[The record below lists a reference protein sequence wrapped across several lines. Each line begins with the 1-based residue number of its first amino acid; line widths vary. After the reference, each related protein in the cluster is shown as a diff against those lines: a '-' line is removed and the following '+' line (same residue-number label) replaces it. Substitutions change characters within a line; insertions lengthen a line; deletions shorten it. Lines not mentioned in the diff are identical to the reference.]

1 MKPLGAT
8 NDGQTNFDLYTAQTA
23 RPRGM
28 NKTTVVERSTRLG
41 RVRGIERLGVETYL
55 GLRYAQ
61 PVKRFESSMP
71 ARPWTGVYDATTHK
85 AMAVQ
90 GAVREDIFGPLPN
103 DGFSEDCLFLNIH
116 VPQTPSSTPRPVIV
130 FVHGGSHLSGAANF
144 YDGTALAKG
153 ADAVVACINY
163 RLGIFAAVDKRRFG
177 TPSEGGGELWL
188 DDQIAALRWVRDN
201 ISDYG
206 GNPELVTIIGE
217 SAGAVSVIA
226 LCAAPAAKGLVH
238 RAVACSPGNLIL
250 DPPPDVVGVVAKAR
264 RCSRAQAIEYLQS
277 APTEE
282 LFALQKRKGKGVTP
296 LEAAGTPLLPGRIE
310 ALIRNRGKDAVPLI
324 AGFATNE
331 GESLDYIIKLET
343 RLPWPLLNLVQHIAA
358 RMMARLP
365 ANGTPNVP
373 GYLKRLKKVTGNR
386 GFGAL
391 FNDLIWTDVF
401 RRASMEYTEATTAA
415 GSRGYLYVIDV
426 PTRIASGLLRS
437 SHCVDLPLT
446 FNIWD
451 DPQHTVPAFAEHPN
465 APALARQ
472 WVAMLAHFART
483 GEPGEALGRW
493 PVYEP
498 TRRASMRVT
507 GDGCGLEYDVDAKYR
522 EQIWNAPTK

>member
-1 MKPLGAT
+1 MSE
-8 NDGQTNFDLYTAQTA
+8 GQQSK
-23 RPRGM
+23 RGQVSET
-28 NKTTVVERSTRLG
+28 KVQAASVERTTKLG
-41 RVRGIERLGVETYL
+41 QLRGIERLGVESYL
-55 GLRYAQ
+55 GVRYAQ
-61 PVKRFESSMP
+61 PVKRFEPSAP
-71 ARPWTGVYDATTHK
+71 AVSWNGIYDATTHK

-90 GAVREDIFGPLPN
+90 APVREDIFGRLPN
-103 DGFSEDCLFLNIH
+103 AGFAEDCLFLNIH
-116 VPQTPSSTPRPVIV
+116 VPQSPASTPRPVIV
-130 FVHGGSHLSGAANF
+130 FIHGGSHMAGAANF

-153 ADAVVACINY
+153 ADAVVVCINY
-163 RLGIFAAVDKRRFG
+163 RLGIFGAVDKRRFG
-177 TPSEGGGELWL
+177 TPSEGSGELWL
-188 DDQIAALRWVRDN
+188 DDQISALRWVRGN
-201 ISDYG
+201 IADYG
-206 GNPELVTIIGE
+206 GNPDLVTIIGE

-226 LCAAPAAKGLVH
+226 LCATPAAKGLVH
-238 RAVACSPGNLIL
+238 RAVACSPGNLIF
-250 DPPPDVVGVVAKAR
+250 DPPPDVVGVAAKVR
-264 RCSRAQAIEYLQS
+264 KCSRAEAITYLQS
-277 APTEE
+277 ASSDE
-282 LFALQKRKGKGVTP
+282 LFALQKRKGKAVTP
-296 LEAAGTPLLPGRIE
+296 AEAVGTPLLPECIE
-310 ALIRNRGKDAVPLI
+310 DLIANRGKDAVPLI

-343 RLPWPLLNLVQHIAA
+343 KLPWPLLNLVQHIAA

-373 GYLKRLKKVTGNR
+373 GYLKRLKKATGNR
-386 GFGAL
+386 GFGSI
-391 FNDLIWTDVF
+391 FNDLVWTDVF

-426 PTRIASGLLRS
+426 PTRIANGLLRS

-472 WVAMLAHFART
+472 WVAMLGHFIRT
-483 GEPGEALGRW
+483 GEPGNSLGCW

-522 EQIWNAPTK
+522 EQIWNEPKK

>member
-1 MKPLGAT
+1 MNEQQKSASEKS
-8 NDGQTNFDLYTAQTA
+8 DRSAAQLV
-23 RPRGM
+23 
-28 NKTTVVERSTRLG
+28 KVERATKLG
-41 RVRGIERLGVETYL
+41 QVRGIERLGVETYL

-61 PVKRFESSMP
+61 PAKRFEPSTP
-71 ARPWTGVYDATTHK
+71 VRPWSGVYDATTHK

-90 GAVREDIFGPLPN
+90 AAVREDIFGPLPN
-103 DGFSEDCLFLNIH
+103 AGFAEDCLFLNIH
-116 VPQTPSSTPRPVIV
+116 APKTPSPTPRPVIV
-130 FVHGGSHLSGAANF
+130 FVHGGSHMSGAANF

-153 ADAVVACINY
+153 ADAVVVCINY

-177 TPSEGGGELWL
+177 APGEGSGELWL

-201 ISDYG
+201 IADYG
-206 GNPELVTIIGE
+206 GNPDLVTIIGE

-226 LCAAPAAKGLVH
+226 LCAAPAAKGLLH
-238 RAVACSPGNLIL
+238 RAVACSPGNLVT
-250 DPPPDVVGVVAKAR
+250 DPPPDVVGVVAKMR
-264 RCSRAQAIEYLQS
+264 RFSRAQAIEFLQS
-277 APTEE
+277 ASTEE
-282 LFALQKRKGKGVTP
+282 IFALQKRKGKSVTP
-296 LEAAGTPLLPGRIE
+296 AEVVGTPLLPDRIE
-310 ALIRNRGKDAVPLI
+310 NLISNRGKDAVPLI
-324 AGFATNE
+324 AGFATHE
-331 GESLDYIIKLET
+331 GESLDYILKLET
-343 RLPWPLLNLVQHIAA
+343 KLPWPLLNLVQHIAA

-386 GFGAL
+386 GFGSI
-391 FNDLIWTDVF
+391 FNDLVWTDVF
-401 RRASMEYTEATTAA
+401 RRASMEYTEATTTA

-426 PTRIASGLLRS
+426 PTRIADGLLRS

-472 WVAMLAHFART
+472 WVAMLSHFIRT
-483 GEPGEALGRW
+483 GEPGNALGRW

-522 EQIWNAPTK
+522 EQIWNAP

>member
-1 MKPLGAT
+1 MNVQQQSAGDKRDKNAAQLKKIERTTKLG
-8 NDGQTNFDLYTAQTA
+8 Q
-23 RPRGM
+23 
-28 NKTTVVERSTRLG
+28 
-41 RVRGIERLGVETYL
+41 VRGIERLGVETYF

-61 PVKRFESSMP
+61 PVKRFEPSTP

-90 GAVREDIFGPLPN
+90 AAVREDIFGPLPN
-103 DGFSEDCLFLNIH
+103 AGFSEDCLFLNIH
-116 VPQTPSSTPRPVIV
+116 VPQTSSSTPRPVIV
-130 FVHGGSHLSGAANF
+130 FVHGGSHMSGAANF

-153 ADAVVACINY
+153 ADAVVVCINY
-163 RLGIFAAVDKRRFG
+163 RLGIFAAVDKTRFD
-177 TPSEGGGELWL
+177 TPSEGSGELWL

-201 ISDYG
+201 IADYD
-206 GNPELVTIIGE
+206 GNPDLVTIIGE

-226 LCAAPAAKGLVH
+226 LCSAPAAKGLVH
-238 RAVACSPGNLIL
+238 RAVACSPGNLVA
-250 DPPPDVVGVVAKAR
+250 DPPPDVVGVVAKMR
-264 RCSRAQAIEYLQS
+264 RCSRAQAIEFLQS
-277 APTEE
+277 ASTEE
-282 LFALQKRKGKGVTP
+282 IFALQKRKGKGVAP
-296 LEAAGTPLLPGRIE
+296 AEVVGTPLLPDRIE
-310 ALIRNRGKDAVPLI
+310 NLIRNRGADAVPLI

-331 GESLDYIIKLET
+331 GESLDYILKLET

-373 GYLKRLKKVTGNR
+373 GYLKRLMKATGNR
-386 GFGAL
+386 GFGSV
-391 FNDLIWTDVF
+391 FNDLVWTDVF

-426 PTRIASGLLRS
+426 PTRIADGLLRS

-472 WVAMLAHFART
+472 WVAMIGNFVRT
-483 GEPGEALGRW
+483 GEPGNALGRW

-522 EQIWNAPTK
+522 EQIWNAPKK